1 MSALRHTP
9 GKDARFWIGS
19 RDTRWD
25 VYPCREPEEV
35 VAHDWNGFYAR
46 TASGEWFK
54 SPASYVF
61 HREIT
66 KAEAEASAK

>member
-35 VAHDWNGFYAR
+35 VGKVLVF
-46 TASGEWFK
+46 E
-54 SPASYVF
+54 YVDC
-61 HREIT
+61 
-66 KAEAEASAK
+66 KAEMCMRDS